1 MTKTT
6 RLQAPGMRQP
16 WGAIMLLQA
25 TFVCGV
31 VMTGQ
36 AGQRNG
42 IDKLLNHF
50 PGDHVLTLSERD
62 SDARDFILKHFPR
75 SNPSVVHA
83 DFDGD
88 GHPDYAMLPRDNK
101 SGTTKFVVLL
111 RSGIT
116 QYKSVY
122 ELDVTPVSG
131 EVYIRPLPIGSRVS
145 QTEEIDTKDY
155 PSPVQLSSTGIELTY
170 FEKATVVYY
179 WNKKNKKIEAIQ
191 TED

>member
-1 MTKTT
+1 MGRSLIVIMCLLSFVGTLCAQQNAPRSYVADGKTIT
-6 RLQAPGMRQP
+6 Y
-16 WGAIMLLQA
+16 
-25 TFVCGV
+25 
-31 VMTGQ
+31 
-36 AGQRNG
+36 RNG

-88 GHPDYAMLPRDNK
+88 GHPDYAMLLRDNK

-155 PSPVQLSSTGIELTY
+155 PSPVQLSSTGIELT
-170 FEKATVVYY
+170 
-179 WNKKNKKIEAIQ
+179 
-191 TED
+191 